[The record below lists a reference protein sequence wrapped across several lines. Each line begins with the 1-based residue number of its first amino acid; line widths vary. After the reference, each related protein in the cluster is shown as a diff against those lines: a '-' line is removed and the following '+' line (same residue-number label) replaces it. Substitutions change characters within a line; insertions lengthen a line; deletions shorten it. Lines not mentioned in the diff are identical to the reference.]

1 MNKFNNYMEVF
12 VFLKLIALLS
22 FTSFLSVNV
31 LAADAA
37 EVTATQNRL
46 AAQNAALLQ
55 LRSSNAS
62 ITQALSKAQ
71 TDSRAAAAAY
81 ARANDEFKKATSNF
95 EDVAGSGVFGFGAG
109 SGTPELKAAKDKAEV
124 ALNSARESY
133 QKAAN
138 LVATTNRELIASGG
152 KIISANAQVADAK
165 GDLKSLKTTLDYEMD
180 ALIMNRLG
188 LMGDFSQL
196 AAKAGDNEMAFSKLN
211 QKLDKALI
219 GKYLQEKM
227 KNMLNDKETFCTA
240 KNQCD
245 GKGGAVTDKSMNKL
259 FSGSAA
265 TASSGNSSG
274 TSVNGSAGGAG
285 ARQ

>member
-1 MNKFNNYMEVF
+1 M
-12 VFLKLIALLS
+12 FLKLVALLY

-37 EVTATQNRL
+37 EITATQNRL

-55 LRSSNAS
+55 LRSSNSS

-71 TDSRAAAAAY
+71 ADSRVAGEAY
-81 ARANDEFKKATSNF
+81 ARANDEFKKATSKF

-124 ALNSARESY
+124 TFNSARESY

-138 LVATTNRELIASGG
+138 LVAATNRELIANGG
-152 KIISANAQVADAK
+152 KIITANAQVADAK
-165 GDLKSLKTTLDYEMD
+165 GDLKSQKTSLDFEMD
-180 ALIMNRLG
+180 ALIMSRLG

-196 AAKAGDNEMAFSKLN
+196 AAKAGDNEIALSKLN
-211 QKLDKALI
+211 QKFDKALL

-227 KNMLNDKETFCTA
+227 KTMLNDKDTFCAA

-245 GKGGAVTDKSMNKL
+245 GKGGAVTDKSMNRL
-259 FSGSAA
+259 FGRSAA
-265 TASSGNSSG
+265 TPSYDNSTGSGSG
-274 TSVNGSAGGAG
+274 TSAKGSAGGA
-285 ARQ
+285 RQ